1 MEEILKEIEEL
12 KKRVAAL
19 EGQVQAQPQKILLTI
34 DSKTIAKCIMPVN
47 INKLRIHHGLEP
59 ITNGDECLITFVN

>member
-19 EGQVQAQPQKILLTI
+19 EGQVQAQHSKFIENLSQSIGSCLTNR
-34 DSKTIAKCIMPVN
+34 DTLSK
-47 INKLRIHHGLEP
+47 E
-59 ITNGDECLITFVN
+59 

>member
-19 EGQVQAQPQKILLTI
+19 EGQVQAQPVKVSLNVDGKSIAQCLPNSKFIENLSQSIGSCLTNR
-34 DSKTIAKCIMPVN
+34 DTLSK
-47 INKLRIHHGLEP
+47 E
-59 ITNGDECLITFVN
+59 